1 MFERILNLIFPPK
14 CIFCNKILNFGA
26 KLYICEDCHTK
37 IPYMKNGSIK
47 HIKANNYY
55 DDIICIC
62 EYSGIIKEALIRYK
76 FFNRP
81 SFGRTFAQLVYDR
94 INEMP
99 DWGKVDIIIS
109 VPLHRKKEQK
119 RGYNQSHLISKQ
131 LGGLLGIEVNRT
143 LLIRTKNTD
152 SQSLLNRGERLQNV
166 KDAFQVTDIN
176 SVNGKSILILDDI
189 LTTGTTLNE
198 CCKVLK
204 NAGAGKVT
212 AAVVATGRK
221 F

>member
-1 MFERILNLIFPPK
+1 
-14 CIFCNKILNFGA
+14 
-26 KLYICEDCHTK
+26 
-37 IPYMKNGSIK
+37 MKNGSIK

-81 SFGRTFAQLVYDR
+81 SFGRTFAQLMYDR

-99 DWGKVDIIIS
+99 GWGKVDIIIS